1 MNRLSKGKLQRC
13 SLGQW
18 VSPLLLAVAF
28 LALLL
33 LTAKITIY
41 CDDYFY
47 GLFFRDGWNGF
58 WDLTIWHYLNFNGRA
73 FVHFMAQVALIFD
86 TKLFILLNPLMLA
99 VAFLLGSR
107 LQSGETPWRILLST
121 SAVGMMVVMA
131 LPIQFLNTSLLWIS
145 AAFNYLFPIFFLM
158 LVLWRHQRDT
168 EKGRLHPLTMLLI
181 FLAGATTEQ
190 SGLAAIVC
198 LGGWSFL
205 CYLRKKIPLWQGFL
219 PILLSGAGYA
229 SVIFAPGT
237 WVRVGNERGGGF
249 LSFLADPA
257 ELLARFRLATN
268 FFTGEQGVPLLI
280 LLLCLLLAA
289 HALLT
294 RRAPKVLLS
303 GGVVAV
309 AYFLLRQGGHPLA
322 ANLLAV
328 LFLLFAALVS
338 LLWHQTTLR
347 GLLMLGMLASQLVM
361 ILNSSAAPR
370 TAVPAILLLL
380 IVCISLLAEC
390 LECLKGL
397 PSWGVPLLAA
407 AAMAALCPLY
417 LTTYQGYA
425 ANQVVNLANEQ
436 ALRQHDQEP
445 IVLSLDLSQ
454 DYRHL
459 MFFESRAYM
468 DYALEYYGVTSEKI
482 SYTSSNLELSGLY
495 NGQRAGLPAF
505 RDGDTLFLPIQDI
518 AQLCGG
524 DGEWNYVYHG
534 TVIWLDQRSY
544 LFLPSGEV
552 YRWDLATQRPV
563 GQAIYSD
570 VRSFYTYY
578 APAELFQQFFGI
590 TTRYDPVEN
599 IYYIQQEELPS

>member
-1 MNRLSKGKLQRC
+1 MNTPPKGKLHARPL
-13 SLGQW
+13 SQW
-18 VSPLLLAVAF
+18 ADLLLLAVAF

-47 GLFFRDGWNGF
+47 GLFFRNGWSGF
-58 WDLTIWHYLNFNGRA
+58 WDMTVWHYLNFNGRA
-73 FVHFMAQVALIFD
+73 FVHFMAEVALIFD

-107 LQSGETPWRILLST
+107 LQSGKTPWRFLLSL
-121 SAVGMMVVMA
+121 SAVGMTVVMA

-145 AAFNYLFPIFFLM
+145 ASFNYLFPIFFLM
-158 LVLWRHQRDT
+158 LALWRLQRDT
-168 EKGRLHPLTMLLI
+168 EKRRLHPLTMVLI

-205 CYLRKKIPLWQGFL
+205 CWLRKKIPLWQGVL
-219 PILLSGAGYA
+219 TVLLSGAGYA

-249 LSFLADPA
+249 LSFLADPE
-257 ELLARFRLATN
+257 ELFGRFRLATN
-268 FFTGEQGVPLLI
+268 YFTGEQGVPLLI
-280 LLLCLLLAA
+280 LLLCLLLTA
-289 HALLT
+289 HVLLT
-294 RRAPKVLLS
+294 HRSPKVLLS
-303 GGVVAV
+303 GAVVAV
-309 AYFLLRQGGHPLA
+309 IYLLLRQSGSYLLA
-322 ANLLAV
+322 SILAV
-328 LFLLFAALVS
+328 LFLLLASLVY
-338 LLWHQTTLR
+338 LLRHETTLR

-380 IVCISLLAEC
+380 IVSISLLAEC
-390 LECLKGL
+390 LACLRAL
-397 PSWGVPLLAA
+397 PQWGVSLLAV
-407 AAMAALCPLY
+407 AAMAALFPLY

-425 ANQVVNLANEQ
+425 ANQVINQANEQ

-445 IVLSLDLSQ
+445 IVLNLSLNR

-459 MFFESRAYM
+459 MFFDSRAYM

-482 SYTSSNLELSGLY
+482 TYTGSELSLSGLY

-505 RDGDTLFLPIQDI
+505 RDGGTLFLPIQDI
-518 AQLCGG
+518 ARLCGG
-524 DGEWNYVYHG
+524 DGEWNYDYHG
-534 TVIWLDQRSY
+534 TVIWLDQQSY

-552 YRWDLATQRPV
+552 YPWDMAAQCPGPEV
-563 GQAIYSD
+563 IYSD
-570 VRSFYTYY
+570 VRCFYTYY
-578 APAELFQQFFGI
+578 APAELFQQLFGI
-590 TTRYDPVEN
+590 TLHYNEGEN
-599 IYYIQQEELPS
+599 IYYVQREELPS

>member
-1 MNRLSKGKLQRC
+1 MNRLSKGKLQRR

-58 WDLTIWHYLNFNGRA
+58 WDLTVWHYLNFNGRA

-229 SVIFAPGT
+229 SVI
-237 WVRVGNERGGGF
+237 
-249 LSFLADPA
+249 
-257 ELLARFRLATN
+257 
-268 FFTGEQGVPLLI
+268 
-280 LLLCLLLAA
+280 
-289 HALLT
+289 
-294 RRAPKVLLS
+294 
-303 GGVVAV
+303 
-309 AYFLLRQGGHPLA
+309 
-322 ANLLAV
+322 
-328 LFLLFAALVS
+328 
-338 LLWHQTTLR
+338 
-347 GLLMLGMLASQLVM
+347 
-361 ILNSSAAPR
+361 
-370 TAVPAILLLL
+370 
-380 IVCISLLAEC
+380 
-390 LECLKGL
+390 
-397 PSWGVPLLAA
+397 
-407 AAMAALCPLY
+407 
-417 LTTYQGYA
+417 
-425 ANQVVNLANEQ
+425 
-436 ALRQHDQEP
+436 
-445 IVLSLDLSQ
+445 
-454 DYRHL
+454 YR
-459 MFFESRAYM
+459 
-468 DYALEYYGVTSEKI
+468 
-482 SYTSSNLELSGLY
+482 
-495 NGQRAGLPAF
+495 
-505 RDGDTLFLPIQDI
+505 
-518 AQLCGG
+518 
-524 DGEWNYVYHG
+524 
-534 TVIWLDQRSY
+534 
-544 LFLPSGEV
+544 
-552 YRWDLATQRPV
+552 
-563 GQAIYSD
+563 
-570 VRSFYTYY
+570 
-578 APAELFQQFFGI
+578 
-590 TTRYDPVEN
+590 
-599 IYYIQQEELPS
+599 